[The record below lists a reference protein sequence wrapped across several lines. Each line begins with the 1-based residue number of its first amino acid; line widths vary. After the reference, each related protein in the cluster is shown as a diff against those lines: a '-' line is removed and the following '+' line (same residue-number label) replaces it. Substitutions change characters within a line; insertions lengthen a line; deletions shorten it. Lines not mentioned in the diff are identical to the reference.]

1 MVMHNM
7 TVMSRMTNLAN
18 RLAMHNMAAMSRMTH
33 MVNRSNRE
41 MMKDL
46 RLPRIQMR
54 WGEQASFITHKVH
67 VYRRRLI
74 GHASGGT
81 ARIDGMVQV
90 LWVVLVLGIV
100 MMPMLLQEGTTVW

>member
-1 MVMHNM
+1 
-7 TVMSRMTNLAN
+7 
-18 RLAMHNMAAMSRMTH
+18 
-33 MVNRSNRE
+33 
-41 MMKDL
+41 
-46 RLPRIQMR
+46 
-54 WGEQASFITHKVH
+54 